1 MEKTKNTI
9 FPRGNNM
16 SLLELK
22 NISRIYSSK
31 YSAVSV
37 EALKNISI
45 KVENGEMVSV
55 MGESGS
61 GKSTLLNIIATLD
74 EPTSGEIY
82 ISDKNISGISK
93 AGLSKFRRENIGY
106 IFQDFNLLDTLNVEE
121 NIELPLVL
129 SDVDP
134 KEITSRSKEI
144 MEKLRIYELKDK
156 YPYQISGGEKQR
168 VAIGRGIIVNPKI
181 LLADEPTGAL
191 DSKSSSMVLNSLKEL
206 NDQGQ
211 TVLIVTHSL
220 IAASKTKRVL
230 FIKDGII
237 YNQIFKGSKSNEEF
251 YEQISYTLTLMNEE
265 E

>member
-1 MEKTKNTI
+1 
-9 FPRGNNM
+9 M

-45 KVENGEMVSV
+45 RVEKGEMVAV

-82 ISDKNISGISK
+82 ISEKNISGISK

-134 KEITSRSKEI
+134 KEITSRSKAI
-144 MEKLRIYELKDK
+144 MEKLKIYELKDK
-156 YPYQISGGEKQR
+156 YPDQISGGEK
-168 VAIGRGIIVNPKI
+168 
-181 LLADEPTGAL
+181 
-191 DSKSSSMVLNSLKEL
+191 
-206 NDQGQ
+206 
-211 TVLIVTHSL
+211 
-220 IAASKTKRVL
+220 
-230 FIKDGII
+230 
-237 YNQIFKGSKSNEEF
+237 
-251 YEQISYTLTLMNEE
+251 
-265 E
+265 